1 MTYTPKNIKNTPPSP
16 PFRPGGKFSMQESIA
31 LDFAEKKFLGLL
43 IRDFHLLYSSR
54 SRVCRLTIGT
64 ATPWM

>member
-1 MTYTPKNIKNTPPSP
+1 MHVHGIPHTRSSDSTLREEKVYTRRW
-16 PFRPGGKFSMQESIA
+16 FY
-31 LDFAEKKFLGLL
+31 
-43 IRDFHLLYSSR
+43 LLYSSR